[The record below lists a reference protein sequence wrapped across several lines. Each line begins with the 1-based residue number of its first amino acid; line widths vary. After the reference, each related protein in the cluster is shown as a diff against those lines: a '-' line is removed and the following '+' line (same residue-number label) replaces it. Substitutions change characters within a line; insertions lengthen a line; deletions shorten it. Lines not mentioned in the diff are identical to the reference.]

1 MSEVKVIVKCS
12 HIISQ
17 SAQIERVAAT
27 HHVSHAC
34 DTAKVPVGS
43 MHCPCTAN
51 GCCSRVPIVMAHAC
65 AVPCDWIAMQPSIAM
80 QHSWSFTRVMHM
92 PPHHRGFICSL
103 GHSLKRLLMPP
114 HHRGFIRSLGHSLK
128 RLLMPP
134 HHRGFI
140 RQRFHSLF
148 GSFIEETF
156 DASPSQRFQSE
167 ETFDAFP
174 SQRFEVS
181 FALWVSH

>member
-1 MSEVKVIVKCS
+1 MIVKCS

-17 SAQIERVAAT
+17 SAQIERVAT
-27 HHVSHAC
+27 YDVSHAC

-43 MHCPCTAN
+43 MHSPCTAG
-51 GCCSRVPIVMAHAC
+51 GCCSRVSVIRCHRLLPLLTSGVSCDSATVPKPIVMAHAC

-128 RLLMPP
+128 RLI
-134 HHRGFI
+134 H
-140 RQRFHSLF
+140 
-148 GSFIEETF
+148 
-156 DASPSQRFQSE
+156 
-167 ETFDAFP
+167 
-174 SQRFEVS
+174 
-181 FALWVSH
+181 